1 MLKEEF
7 KYFWKGARW
16 FALFPVLYLVLLFV
30 NQRFQLSDFNV
41 YYGAADALMNGEQV
55 YGKSFGLSSGFYKY
69 SPEALVPFLPF
80 ALLKYDV
87 AAVLFYLLNA
97 GILVLLLNEFK
108 QTFFKQIS
116 WGKEVWFMLAMT
128 FLFFGDQLERELF
141 LGNVNALLLLLT
153 LWSVRSIDNKQY
165 AKAGIIYAVVLCF
178 KIHFLILLP
187 YFILKKEW
195 KVLLYT
201 LLGLMGAALVL
212 FVCVPNRFIV
222 LHSQWLKAVQ
232 AHNVQLDQ
240 SPNTVYFFIQKIL
253 SSLHMAVVPTA
264 AVLIGLAIA
273 GFAYLK
279 FIWKNIRKGFQS
291 NEALL
296 LLALIPVLTHTD
308 TEHFLWAMP
317 FFLMILMTISTWN
330 KKGKTIGYAALVL
343 ASIPFLFNSPDIVG
357 KGLSKQLDEGGIGF
371 MLILLLLLSFLYRS
385 VKFFKNRFIEI
396 GS

>member
-16 FALFPVLYLVLLFV
+16 FALLPVLYLVLLFI
-30 NQRFQLSDFNV
+30 NHRFQLSDFNV

-55 YGKSFGLSSGFYKY
+55 YGKAFGLSSGFYKY
-69 SPEALVPFLPF
+69 SPEVLVPFLPF

-108 QTFFKQIS
+108 RTFFKEIS

-153 LWSVRSIDNKQY
+153 LWSVRSIENNQR
-165 AKAGIIYAVVLCF
+165 AKAGLIYAAVLCF

-201 LLGLMGAALVL
+201 IVGIAGMALTL
-212 FVCVPNRFIV
+212 FICVPSRFVV

-232 AHNVQLDQ
+232 AHNVQLDH
-240 SPNTVYFFIQKIL
+240 SPNTIYFFIQKVL
-253 SSLHMAVVPTA
+253 SSMHMSVIPIAAVV
-264 AVLIGLAIA
+264 IGLGIA
-273 GFAYLK
+273 GVGYLT
-279 FIWKNIRKGFQS
+279 FIWKKIGMGFQS
-291 NEALL
+291 NEALI

-317 FFLMILMTISTWN
+317 FFLMILITVSTWN
-330 KKGKTIGYAALVL
+330 KKGKITAAIVL
-343 ASIPFLFNSPDIVG
+343 LCASIPFLFNSPDIVG
-357 KGLSKQLDEGGIGF
+357 KTLSKQLDEGGIG
-371 MLILLLLLSFLYRS
+371 LSLLLLLLLSFFYHS
-385 VKFFKNRFIEI
+385 VKFFKNRFI
-396 GS
+396 

>member
-16 FALFPVLYLVLLFV
+16 FALFPVLYLVLLFI
-30 NQRFQLSDFNV
+30 NHRFQLSDFNV
-41 YYGAADALMNGEQV
+41 YYGAADALINGEQV
-55 YGKSFGLSSGFYKY
+55 YGKAFGLSSGFYKY
-69 SPEALVPFLPF
+69 SPEILVPFLPF

-87 AAVLFYLLNA
+87 AAVLFYLVNT
-97 GILVLLLNEFK
+97 GIVLLLLNEFK
-108 QTFFKQIS
+108 QTFFKS
-116 WGKEVWFMLAMT
+116 YKWGKEVWFFLIVT
-128 FLFFGDQLERELF
+128 VLFFGDQLERELF

-153 LWSVRSIDNKQY
+153 LWSVRSIENDQR
-165 AKAGIIYAVVLCF
+165 AKAGLIYAVVLCF

-195 KVLLYT
+195 KVLLYAVVG
-201 LLGLMGAALVL
+201 LLGMSLIL
-212 FVCVPNRFIV
+212 FLCVPGRFVV

-240 SPNTVYFFIQKIL
+240 SPNTIYFVIQKVL
-253 SSLHMAVVPTA
+253 SSLHMAVISVA
-264 AVLIGLAIA
+264 AVLIGLSIA
-273 GFAYLK
+273 GLTYLK
-279 FIWKNIRKGFQS
+279 FIWKNIGKGFQS
-291 NEALL
+291 NEALI

-317 FFLMILMTISTWN
+317 FFLMILITVSTWN
-330 KKGKTIGYAALVL
+330 KKGKIAAGVALFF

-385 VKFFKNRFIEI
+385 VKVFRNQFI
-396 GS
+396 

>member
-16 FALFPVLYLVLLFV
+16 FALLPVLYLVLLFI
-30 NQRFQLSDFNV
+30 NHRFQLSDFNV

-55 YGKSFGLSSGFYKY
+55 YGKAFGLSSGFYKY
-69 SPEALVPFLPF
+69 SPEILVPFLPF

-87 AAVLFYLLNA
+87 AAVLFYLINI
-97 GILVLLLNEFK
+97 GIILLLLNEFK
-108 QTFFKQIS
+108 QTFFKS
-116 WGKEVWFMLAMT
+116 YEWGKEVWFFMIVT
-128 FLFFGDQLERELF
+128 VLFFGDQLERELF

-153 LWSVRSIDNKQY
+153 LWAVRSIENKQH
-165 AKAGIIYAVVLCF
+165 AKAGLIYAVVLCF

-195 KVLLYT
+195 KVLFYT
-201 LLGLMGAALVL
+201 IVGLIGMAIIL
-212 FVCVPNRFIV
+212 FICVPNRFVV

-232 AHNVQLDQ
+232 AHNVQLDH
-240 SPNTVYFFIQKIL
+240 SRNTIYFFIQKIL
-253 SSLHMAVVPTA
+253 SSLHMSVIPIA
-264 AVLIGLAIA
+264 AVLIGLGIA
-273 GFAYLK
+273 GFAYLT
-279 FIWKNIRKGFQS
+279 FIWKKRGMGFQS
-291 NEALL
+291 KEAHV

-317 FFLMILMTISTWN
+317 FFLMMLITISTWN
-330 KKGKTIGYAALVL
+330 KTGKMIGAAILVL

-371 MLILLLLLSFLYRS
+371 MLILLLLLSFLYRC
-385 VKFFKNRFIEI
+385 VKVFRNQFI
-396 GS
+396 

>member
-16 FALFPVLYLVLLFV
+16 FALFPVLYLVLLFI
-30 NQRFQLSDFNV
+30 NHRFQLSDFNV
-41 YYGAADALMNGEQV
+41 YYGAADALINGEQV
-55 YGKSFGLSSGFYKY
+55 YGKAFGLSSGYYKY
-69 SPEALVPFLPF
+69 SPEILVPFLPF

-87 AAVLFYLLNA
+87 AAVLFYLINS
-97 GILVLLLNEFK
+97 GIILLLLNEFK
-108 QTFFKQIS
+108 QTFFKS
-116 WGKEVWFMLAMT
+116 YEWGREVWFMLAMT

-153 LWSVRSIDNKQY
+153 LWSVRSIENNQS
-165 AKAGIIYAVVLCF
+165 AKAGLIYAVVLCF

-195 KVLLYT
+195 KVLLYAVVG
-201 LLGLMGAALVL
+201 LLGMSLIL
-212 FVCVPNRFIV
+212 FLCVPGRFVV

-240 SPNTVYFFIQKIL
+240 SPNTIYFVIQKVL
-253 SSLHMAVVPTA
+253 SSLHMAVISVA
-264 AVLIGLAIA
+264 AVLIGLSIA
-273 GFAYLK
+273 GLTYLK
-279 FIWKNIRKGFQS
+279 FIWKNIGKGFQS
-291 NEALL
+291 NEALI

-317 FFLMILMTISTWN
+317 FFLMILITVSKWN
-330 KKGKTIGYAALVL
+330 KKGKIAAGVVL
-343 ASIPFLFNSPDIVG
+343 FFASIPFLFNSPDIVG

-385 VKFFKNRFIEI
+385 VKVFRNQFI
-396 GS
+396 

>member
-16 FALFPVLYLVLLFV
+16 FALLPVLYLVLLFI
-30 NQRFQLSDFNV
+30 NHRFQLSDFNV

-69 SPEALVPFLPF
+69 SPEILVPFLPF

-87 AAVLFYLLNA
+87 AAVLFYLINT
-97 GILVLLLNEFK
+97 GIILLLLNEFK
-108 QTFFKQIS
+108 QIFFKS
-116 WGKEVWFMLAMT
+116 YEWGKEVWFYLIVTA
-128 FLFFGDQLERELF
+128 LFFGDQLERELF

-153 LWSVRSIDNKQY
+153 LWAVRSIENKQH
-165 AKAGIIYAVVLCF
+165 AKAGLIYAVVLCF

-195 KVLLYT
+195 KVLFYSIVGLIGMAIT
-201 LLGLMGAALVL
+201 L
-212 FVCVPNRFIV
+212 FICVPNRFVV

-232 AHNVQLDQ
+232 AHNVQLDH
-240 SPNTVYFFIQKIL
+240 SPNTIYFFIQKIL
-253 SSLHMAVVPTA
+253 SSLHMSVIPIA
-264 AVLIGLAIA
+264 AVLIGLGIA
-273 GFAYLK
+273 GVAYLT
-279 FIWKNIRKGFQS
+279 FIWKKIGMGFQS
-291 NEALL
+291 NEALV

-317 FFLMILMTISTWN
+317 FFLMMFITISTWN
-330 KKGKTIGYAALVL
+330 KKGKMFGAAILVF
-343 ASIPFLFNSPDIVG
+343 ASIPFLFNSPDLVG

-371 MLILLLLLSFLYRS
+371 MLILLVLLSFLNRS
-385 VKFFKNRFIEI
+385 VKFFRNRLLKF
-396 GS
+396 G

>member
-1 MLKEEF
+1 L
-7 KYFWKGARW
+7 
-16 FALFPVLYLVLLFV
+16 
-30 NQRFQLSDFNV
+30 
-41 YYGAADALMNGEQV
+41 
-55 YGKSFGLSSGFYKY
+55 
-69 SPEALVPFLPF
+69 
-80 ALLKYDV
+80 
-87 AAVLFYLLNA
+87 AAVLFYLLNSA
-97 GILVLLLNEFK
+97 ILILLLNEFK

-201 LLGLMGAALVL
+201 LLGLMGAAIVL

-240 SPNTVYFFIQKIL
+240 SSNTIYFFIQKIL
-253 SSLHMAVVPTA
+253 SSVHMAVVPTA
-264 AVLIGLAIA
+264 AVLIGLAIS
-273 GFAYLK
+273 GLTYLK
-279 FIWKNIRKGFQS
+279 FIWKNVGKGFQS

-317 FFLMILMTISTWN
+317 FFLMILTTISTWN
-330 KKGKTIGYAALVL
+330 KKGKTIGYIALVL

-357 KGLSKQLDEGGIGF
+357 KGLSKQLDEGGIGLSI
-371 MLILLLLLSFLYRS
+371 MLLLVLSFFYRS
-385 VKFFKNRFIEI
+385 VKVFKNRFI
-396 GS
+396 

>member
-16 FALFPVLYLVLLFV
+16 FALLPVLYLVLLFV

-80 ALLKYDV
+80 ALLKYDL
-87 AAVLFYLLNA
+87 AAVLFYLLNTA
-97 GILVLLLNEFK
+97 ILVLLLNEFK

-128 FLFFGDQLERELF
+128 FLFFADQLERELF

-153 LWSVRSIDNKQY
+153 LWSVRSIDNKQC

-232 AHNVQLDQ
+232 SHNVQLDQ

-253 SSLHMAVVPTA
+253 SSMHMAVIPIA
-264 AVLIGLAIA
+264 ALLIGLAIA
-273 GFAYLK
+273 GLTFLK
-279 FIWKNIRKGFQS
+279 FIWKNVGKGFQS

-296 LLALIPVLTHTD
+296 LLGLIPVLTHTD

-330 KKGKTIGYAALVL
+330 KNGKIIGYAALVL

-357 KGLSKQLDEGGIGF
+357 KGLSKQLDEGGIGLSL
-371 MLILLLLLSFLYRS
+371 MLLLVLSFFYRS
-385 VKFFKNRFIEI
+385 VKVFKNRFI
-396 GS
+396 

>member
-16 FALFPVLYLVLLFV
+16 FALFPVLYLLLLFV
-30 NQRFQLSDFNV
+30 NHRFQLSDFNV
-41 YYGAADALMNGEQV
+41 YYGAADALINGEQV
-55 YGKSFGLSSGFYKY
+55 YGKAFGLSSGYYKY
-69 SPEALVPFLPF
+69 SPEILVPFLPF

-87 AAVLFYLLNA
+87 AAVLFYLINS
-97 GILVLLLNEFK
+97 GIILLLLNEFK
-108 QTFFKQIS
+108 QTFFKS
-116 WGKEVWFMLAMT
+116 YEWGREVWFFLIVT
-128 FLFFGDQLERELF
+128 VLFFGDQLERELF

-153 LWSVRSIDNKQY
+153 LWSVRSIENNQR
-165 AKAGIIYAVVLCF
+165 AKAGLIYAVVLCF

-201 LLGLMGAALVL
+201 VVGLLGMLLIL
-212 FVCVPNRFIV
+212 FLCVPGRFVV

-240 SPNTVYFFIQKIL
+240 SPNTIYFVIQKVL
-253 SSLHMAVVPTA
+253 SSLHMAVISVA
-264 AVLIGLAIA
+264 AVLIGLSIA
-273 GFAYLK
+273 GLTYLK
-279 FIWKNIRKGFQS
+279 FIWKNIGKGFQS
-291 NEALL
+291 NEALI

-317 FFLMILMTISTWN
+317 FFLMILITVSKWN
-330 KKGKTIGYAALVL
+330 KKGKIAAGVVL
-343 ASIPFLFNSPDIVG
+343 FFASIPFLFNSPDIVG

-385 VKFFKNRFIEI
+385 VKVFRNQFI
-396 GS
+396 

>member
-7 KYFWKGARW
+7 KYFWRGARW
-16 FALFPVLYLVLLFV
+16 FALFPVLYLVLLFI
-30 NQRFQLSDFNV
+30 NHRFQLSDFNV

-55 YGKSFGLSSGFYKY
+55 YGKAFGLSSGFYKY
-69 SPEALVPFLPF
+69 SPEVLVPFLPF

-108 QTFFKQIS
+108 RTFFKEIS

-153 LWSVRSIDNKQY
+153 LWTVHSIENNQR
-165 AKAGIIYAVVLCF
+165 AKAGLIYAVVLCF

-195 KVLLYT
+195 KVVLYT
-201 LLGLMGAALVL
+201 ILGLIGAGLVL
-212 FVCVPNRFIV
+212 FVCVPNRFLL

-232 AHNVQLDQ
+232 AHNVQLDH
-240 SPNTVYFFIQKIL
+240 SPNTIYFFIQKVL
-253 SSLHMAVVPTA
+253 SSIHMSVIPIAAVV
-264 AVLIGLAIA
+264 IGLGIA
-273 GFAYLK
+273 GVGYLT
-279 FIWKNIRKGFQS
+279 FIWKKIGMGFQS
-291 NEALL
+291 NEALI

-317 FFLMILMTISTWN
+317 FFLMILITVSTWN
-330 KKGKTIGYAALVL
+330 KKGKIAAGVVL
-343 ASIPFLFNSPDIVG
+343 LFASIPFLFNSPDIVG
-357 KGLSKQLDEGGIGF
+357 KTLSKQLDEGGIG
-371 MLILLLLLSFLYRS
+371 LSLLLLLLLSFFYHS
-385 VKFFKNRFIEI
+385 VKFFKNRFI
-396 GS
+396 

>member
-16 FALFPVLYLVLLFV
+16 FALLPVFYLMLLFV
-30 NQRFQLSDFNV
+30 NHRFQLSDFNV

-69 SPEALVPFLPF
+69 SPEILVPFLPF
-80 ALLKYDV
+80 ALLKYDL
-87 AAVLFYLLNA
+87 AAVLFYLINT
-97 GILVLLLNEFK
+97 GIILLLLNEFK
-108 QTFFKQIS
+108 QTFFKS
-116 WGKEVWFMLAMT
+116 LEWGREVWFFLIT
-128 FLFFGDQLERELF
+128 TVLFFGDQLERELF

-153 LWSVRSIDNKQY
+153 LWSVRSIENKQH
-165 AKAGIIYAVVLCF
+165 AKAGLIYAVVLCF

-195 KVLLYT
+195 KVLLCT
-201 LLGLMGAALVL
+201 ALGLLGTAIVL
-212 FVCVPNRFIV
+212 FACVPNRFMV

-240 SPNTVYFFIQKIL
+240 SPNTIYFFIQKIL
-253 SSLHMAVVPTA
+253 SSVHMAVVPKA

-273 GFAYLK
+273 GLTYLK
-279 FIWKNIRKGFQS
+279 FIWKNVGNGFQS

-317 FFLMILMTISTWN
+317 FFLMILITVSTWN
-330 KKGKTIGYAALVL
+330 KRGKWIGALGL
-343 ASIPFLFNSPDIVG
+343 ICASIPFLFNSPDLVG
-357 KGLSKQLDEGGIGF
+357 KTLSKQLDEGGIG
-371 MLILLLLLSFLYRS
+371 LSLLLLLLLSFFYRS
-385 VKFFKNRFIEI
+385 VKFFKNRFI
-396 GS
+396 

>member
-16 FALFPVLYLVLLFV
+16 FALLPFIYLVLLFV

-41 YYGAADALMNGEQV
+41 YYGAADALMSGEQV

-69 SPEALVPFLPF
+69 SPEVLVPFLPF

-87 AAVLFYLLNA
+87 AAVLFYLLNTV
-97 GILVLLLNEFK
+97 ILVLLLNEFK
-108 QTFFKQIS
+108 RTFFKETF

-128 FLFFGDQLERELF
+128 FLFFADQLERELF

-165 AKAGIIYAVVLCF
+165 AKAGIIYAIVLCF

-195 KVLLYT
+195 KVLLFT
-201 LLGLMGAALVL
+201 VLGLIGAALVL
-212 FVCVPNRFIV
+212 FSCVPNRFIV

-240 SPNTVYFFIQKIL
+240 SPNTIYFFIQKIL
-253 SSLHMAVVPTA
+253 SSVHMAVVPTA
-264 AVLIGLAIA
+264 AVLIGLTIA
-273 GFAYLK
+273 GLTYLK
-279 FIWKNIRKGFQS
+279 FIWRNIGKGFQS
-291 NEALL
+291 KEALI

-317 FFLMILMTISTWN
+317 FFIMLLMAISTW
-330 KKGKTIGYAALVL
+330 KKKSKWIGALVL
-343 ASIPFLFNSPDIVG
+343 ICASIPFLLNSPDFVG
-357 KGLSKQLDEGGIGF
+357 RDFSKQLDDGGIGF

>member
-7 KYFWKGARW
+7 KYFWRGARW
-16 FALFPVLYLVLLFV
+16 FALLPVLYLFLLFV

-69 SPEALVPFLPF
+69 SPEILVPFLPL

-87 AAVLFYLLNA
+87 AAVFFYLINT
-97 GILVLLLNEFK
+97 GIILLLLKEFK
-108 QTFFKQIS
+108 QTFFKS
-116 WGKEVWFMLAMT
+116 YEWGREVWFFLIVAV
-128 FLFFGDQLERELF
+128 LFFGDQLERELF

-153 LWSVRSIDNKQY
+153 LWSVRSIDSKQY

-187 YFILKKEW
+187 YFILKREW

-201 LLGLMGAALVL
+201 VLGLMGAALVL

-253 SSLHMAVVPTA
+253 SSVHMAVVPTA
-264 AVLIGLAIA
+264 AVLIGLGIA
-273 GFAYLK
+273 GLTYLK
-279 FIWKNIRKGFQS
+279 FIWKNVGKGFHS
-291 NEALL
+291 NEALI

-317 FFLMILMTISTWN
+317 FFIMLLISISTWN
-330 KKGKTIGYAALVL
+330 KRGKWIAALVL
-343 ASIPFLFNSPDIVG
+343 FAASIPFLFNSPDMVG
-357 KGLSKQLDEGGIGF
+357 KTLSKQLDEGGIGLS
-371 MLILLLLLSFLYRS
+371 LILLLVLSFFYRS
-385 VKFFKNRFIEI
+385 VKVFKNRFI
-396 GS
+396 

>member
-16 FALFPVLYLVLLFV
+16 FALPPVLYLVLLFV
-30 NQRFQLSDFNV
+30 NYRFQLSDFNV

-69 SPEALVPFLPF
+69 SPEVLVPVLPF

-87 AAVLFYLLNA
+87 AAVLFYLLNT

-128 FLFFGDQLERELF
+128 FLFFVDQLERELF
-141 LGNVNALLLLLT
+141 LGNVNALLLLLS

-165 AKAGIIYAVVLCF
+165 AKAGLIYAVVLCF

-212 FVCVPNRFIV
+212 FVCVPNRFVV

-232 AHNVQLDQ
+232 GHNVQLDQ
-240 SPNTVYFFIQKIL
+240 SPNTMYFFIQKIL
-253 SSLHMAVVPTA
+253 SSVHMAVVPKA

-273 GFAYLK
+273 GLTYLK
-279 FIWKNIRKGFQS
+279 FIWKNIGKGFQS
-291 NEALL
+291 NEALI

-317 FFLMILMTISTWN
+317 FFLMILITVSTWN
-330 KKGKTIGYAALVL
+330 KRGKWIGALGL
-343 ASIPFLFNSPDIVG
+343 ICASIPFLFNSPDLVE
-357 KGLSKQLDEGGIGF
+357 KTLSKQLDEGGIG
-371 MLILLLLLSFLYRS
+371 LSLLLLLLLSFFYRS
-385 VKFFKNRFIEI
+385 VKFFKNRFI
-396 GS
+396 

>member
-16 FALFPVLYLVLLFV
+16 FALPPVLYLVLLFV
-30 NQRFQLSDFNV
+30 NYRFQLSDFNV

-69 SPEALVPFLPF
+69 SPEVLVPFLPF

-87 AAVLFYLLNA
+87 AAVLFYLLNT

-128 FLFFGDQLERELF
+128 FLFFVDQLERELF
-141 LGNVNALLLLLT
+141 LGNVNALLLLLS

-165 AKAGIIYAVVLCF
+165 AKAGLIYAVVLCF

-212 FVCVPNRFIV
+212 FVCVPNRFVV

-232 AHNVQLDQ
+232 GHNVQLDQ
-240 SPNTVYFFIQKIL
+240 SPNTMYFFIQKIL
-253 SSLHMAVVPTA
+253 SSVHMAVVPKA

-273 GFAYLK
+273 GLTYLK
-279 FIWKNIRKGFQS
+279 FIWKNIGKGFQS
-291 NEALL
+291 NEALI

-317 FFLMILMTISTWN
+317 FFLMILITVSTWN
-330 KKGKTIGYAALVL
+330 KRGKWIGALGL
-343 ASIPFLFNSPDIVG
+343 ICASIPFLFNSPDLVE
-357 KGLSKQLDEGGIGF
+357 KTLSKQLDEGGIG
-371 MLILLLLLSFLYRS
+371 LSLLLLLLLSFFYRS
-385 VKFFKNRFIEI
+385 VKFFKNRFI
-396 GS
+396 

>member
-16 FALFPVLYLVLLFV
+16 FALPPVLYLVLLFV

-80 ALLKYDV
+80 ALLKYHL
-87 AAVLFYLLNA
+87 AAVLFYLLNSA
-97 GILVLLLNEFK
+97 ILILLLNEFK

-201 LLGLMGAALVL
+201 LLGLMGAAIVL

-240 SPNTVYFFIQKIL
+240 SSNTIYFFIQKIL
-253 SSLHMAVVPTA
+253 SSVHMAVVPTA
-264 AVLIGLAIA
+264 AVLIGLAIS
-273 GFAYLK
+273 GLTYLK
-279 FIWKNIRKGFQS
+279 FIWKNVGKGFQS

-330 KKGKTIGYAALVL
+330 KNGKIIGYAALVL

-357 KGLSKQLDEGGIGF
+357 KGLSKQLDEGGIGLSI
-371 MLILLLLLSFLYRS
+371 MLLLVLSFFYRS
-385 VKFFKNRFIEI
+385 VKVFKNRFI
-396 GS
+396 

>member
-16 FALFPVLYLVLLFV
+16 FALLPVLYLVLLFI
-30 NQRFQLSDFNV
+30 NHRFQLSDFNV

-55 YGKSFGLSSGFYKY
+55 YGKAFGLSSGFYKY
-69 SPEALVPFLPF
+69 SPEILVPFLPF
-80 ALLKYDV
+80 AMLKYDV
-87 AAVLFYLLNA
+87 AAVLFYLINT
-97 GILVLLLNEFK
+97 GIILLLLNEFK
-108 QTFFKQIS
+108 QTFFKTLE
-116 WGKEVWFMLAMT
+116 WGKDVWFFLIVT
-128 FLFFGDQLERELF
+128 VLFFGDQLERELF

-201 LLGLMGAALVL
+201 LLGLMGAAIVL

-240 SPNTVYFFIQKIL
+240 SSNTIYFFIQKIL
-253 SSLHMAVVPTA
+253 SSVQMAVVPTA
-264 AVLIGLAIA
+264 AVLIGLAIS
-273 GFAYLK
+273 GLTYLK
-279 FIWKNIRKGFQS
+279 FIWKNVGKGFQS

-330 KKGKTIGYAALVL
+330 KNGKIIGYAALVL

-357 KGLSKQLDEGGIGF
+357 KGLSKQLDEGGIGLCL
-371 MLILLLLLSFLYRS
+371 MLLLVLSFFYRS
-385 VKFFKNRFIEI
+385 VKVFKNRFI
-396 GS
+396 

>member
-16 FALFPVLYLVLLFV
+16 FALFPVLYLALLFI
-30 NQRFQLSDFNV
+30 NHRFQLSDFNV

-55 YGKSFGLSSGFYKY
+55 YGKAFGLSSGFYKY
-69 SPEALVPFLPF
+69 SPEILVPFLPF

-87 AAVLFYLLNA
+87 AAVLFYLINT
-97 GILVLLLNEFK
+97 GIILLLLNEFK
-108 QTFFKQIS
+108 QTFFKENS
-116 WGKEVWFMLAMT
+116 WGREVWFFLIVT
-128 FLFFGDQLERELF
+128 VLFFGDQLERELF

-153 LWSVRSIDNKQY
+153 LWSVRSIENNQR
-165 AKAGIIYAVVLCF
+165 AKAGLIYAVVLCF

-201 LLGLMGAALVL
+201 IVGLIGMAITL
-212 FVCVPNRFIV
+212 FICVPNRFVV

-240 SPNTVYFFIQKIL
+240 SPNTIYFFIQKIL
-253 SSLHMAVVPTA
+253 SSVHMAVVPTA

-273 GFAYLK
+273 GLTYLK
-279 FIWKNIRKGFQS
+279 FICKNIGKGFQS
-291 NEALL
+291 NEALI
-296 LLALIPVLTHTD
+296 LLALIPVLAHTD

-317 FFLMILMTISTWN
+317 FFIMILVTISTWN
-330 KKGKTIGYAALVL
+330 KKGKIIGYAALVL

-385 VKFFKNRFIEI
+385 VKFFKNRFVQI

>member
-16 FALFPVLYLVLLFV
+16 FALPPVLYLVLLFV
-30 NQRFQLSDFNV
+30 NYRFQLSDFNV

-69 SPEALVPFLPF
+69 SPEVLVPFLPF

-87 AAVLFYLLNA
+87 AAVLFYLLNT

-128 FLFFGDQLERELF
+128 FLFFVDQLERELF
-141 LGNVNALLLLLT
+141 LGNVNALLLLLS

-165 AKAGIIYAVVLCF
+165 AKAGLIYAVVLCF

-212 FVCVPNRFIV
+212 FVCVPNRFVV

-232 AHNVQLDQ
+232 GHNVQLDH
-240 SPNTVYFFIQKIL
+240 SPNTIYFFIQKIL
-253 SSLHMAVVPTA
+253 SSVHMAVVPKA

-273 GFAYLK
+273 GLTYLK
-279 FIWKNIRKGFQS
+279 FIWKNIGKGFQS
-291 NEALL
+291 NEALI

-317 FFLMILMTISTWN
+317 FFLMILITVSTWN
-330 KKGKTIGYAALVL
+330 KRGKWIGALGL
-343 ASIPFLFNSPDIVG
+343 ICASIPFLFNSPDLVE
-357 KGLSKQLDEGGIGF
+357 KTLSKQLDEGGIG
-371 MLILLLLLSFLYRS
+371 LSLLLLLLLSFFYRS
-385 VKFFKNRFIEI
+385 VKFFKNRFI
-396 GS
+396 

>member
-16 FALFPVLYLVLLFV
+16 FALLPVLYLVLLFI
-30 NQRFQLSDFNV
+30 NHRFQLSDFNV

-55 YGKSFGLSSGFYKY
+55 YGKAFGLSSGFYKY
-69 SPEALVPFLPF
+69 SPEVLVPFLPF

-87 AAVLFYLLNA
+87 AAVVLFYLLNA

-108 QTFFKQIS
+108 RTFFKEIS

-153 LWSVRSIDNKQY
+153 LWTVHSIENNQR
-165 AKAGIIYAVVLCF
+165 AKAGLIYAVVLCF

-195 KVLLYT
+195 KVVLYT
-201 LLGLMGAALVL
+201 ILGLIGAGLVL
-212 FVCVPNRFIV
+212 FVCVPNRFLL

-232 AHNVQLDQ
+232 AHNVQLDH
-240 SPNTVYFFIQKIL
+240 SPNTIYFFIQKVL
-253 SSLHMAVVPTA
+253 SSMHMSVIPIAAVV
-264 AVLIGLAIA
+264 IGLGIA
-273 GFAYLK
+273 GVGYLT
-279 FIWKNIRKGFQS
+279 FIWKKIGMGFQS
-291 NEALL
+291 NEALI

-317 FFLMILMTISTWN
+317 FFLMILITVSTWN
-330 KKGKTIGYAALVL
+330 KKGKITAAIVL
-343 ASIPFLFNSPDIVG
+343 LCASIPFLFNSPDLVG
-357 KGLSKQLDEGGIGF
+357 KTLSKQLDEGGIG
-371 MLILLLLLSFLYRS
+371 LSLLLLLLLSFFYHS
-385 VKFFKNRFIEI
+385 VKFFKNRFI
-396 GS
+396 

>member
-16 FALFPVLYLVLLFV
+16 FALLPVLYLVLLFI
-30 NQRFQLSDFNV
+30 NHRFQLSDFNV

-55 YGKSFGLSSGFYKY
+55 YGKAFGLSSGFYKY
-69 SPEALVPFLPF
+69 SPEVLVPFLPF

-108 QTFFKQIS
+108 RTFFKEIS

-153 LWSVRSIDNKQY
+153 LWTVRSIENNQR
-165 AKAGIIYAVVLCF
+165 AKAGLIYAVVLCF

-195 KVLLYT
+195 KVVLYT
-201 LLGLMGAALVL
+201 ILGLIGAGLVL
-212 FVCVPNRFIV
+212 FVCVPNRFLL

-232 AHNVQLDQ
+232 AHNVQLDH
-240 SPNTVYFFIQKIL
+240 SPNTIYFFIQKVL
-253 SSLHMAVVPTA
+253 SSMHMSVIPIAAVV
-264 AVLIGLAIA
+264 IGLGIA
-273 GFAYLK
+273 GVGYLT
-279 FIWKNIRKGFQS
+279 FIWKKIGMGFQS
-291 NEALL
+291 NEALI

-317 FFLMILMTISTWN
+317 FFLMILITVSTWN
-330 KKGKTIGYAALVL
+330 KKGKIAAGVVL
-343 ASIPFLFNSPDIVG
+343 LFASIPFLFNSPDIVG
-357 KGLSKQLDEGGIGF
+357 KTLSKQLDEGGIG
-371 MLILLLLLSFLYRS
+371 LSLLLLLLLSFFYHS
-385 VKFFKNRFIEI
+385 VKFFKNRFI
-396 GS
+396 

>member
-16 FALFPVLYLVLLFV
+16 FALLPVLYLVLLFV
-30 NQRFQLSDFNV
+30 NHRFQLSDFNV

-69 SPEALVPFLPF
+69 SPEVLVPFLPF

-97 GILVLLLNEFK
+97 GILLLLLNEFK
-108 QTFFKQIS
+108 QTFFKEIS

-165 AKAGIIYAVVLCF
+165 AKAGIIYAIVLCF

-201 LLGLMGAALVL
+201 LLGLLGAGLVL
-212 FVCVPNRFIV
+212 FVCVPNRFVV

-240 SPNTVYFFIQKIL
+240 SPNTVYFFIQKSL
-253 SSLHMAVVPTA
+253 SSMHMAVVPAA

-273 GFAYLK
+273 GLTYLK
-279 FIWKNIRKGFQS
+279 FIWNNIGKGFQS
-291 NEALL
+291 NEALI

-317 FFLMILMTISTWN
+317 FFIMLLISISTWN
-330 KKGKTIGYAALVL
+330 KKGKWIGALVL
-343 ASIPFLFNSPDIVG
+343 ICASIPFLFNSPDIVG
-357 KGLSKQLDEGGIGF
+357 KTISKQLDEGGLGCS
-371 MLILLLLLSFLYRS
+371 LILLLLLSFFYRS
-385 VKFFKNRFIEI
+385 VNLFRNCFIPV
-396 GS
+396 G

>member
-16 FALFPVLYLVLLFV
+16 FALLPVLYLVLLFV
-30 NQRFQLSDFNV
+30 NHRFQLSDFNV

-69 SPEALVPFLPF
+69 SPEVLVPFLPF

-87 AAVLFYLLNA
+87 AVVLFYFLNTA
-97 GILVLLLNEFK
+97 VLVLLLNEFK
-108 QTFFKQIS
+108 RTFFKEVS
-116 WGKEVWFMLAMT
+116 WGKEVWFMLTMM

-153 LWSVRSIDNKQY
+153 LWSVRSIENKQHS
-165 AKAGIIYAVVLCF
+165 KAGLIYAAVLCF

-187 YFILKKEW
+187 YFILKKEL

-201 LLGLMGAALVL
+201 LIGLIAAGLVL
-212 FVCVPNRFIV
+212 FACVPNRFVV

-232 AHNVQLDQ
+232 AHNVQLDH
-240 SPNTVYFFIQKIL
+240 SPNTIYFFIQKIL
-253 SSLHMAVVPTA
+253 SSMHMAVIPIA

-273 GFAYLK
+273 GLTYLK
-279 FIWKNIRKGFQS
+279 FIWKNIGKGFQP
-291 NEALL
+291 NEALM

-317 FFLMILMTISTWN
+317 FLLMLLISISTWN
-330 KKGKTIGYAALVL
+330 KKGKWVGSVALIC

-357 KGLSKQLDEGGIGF
+357 KTFSKSLDEGGLGCS
-371 MLILLLLLSFLYRS
+371 LILLLMFSFLYQS
-385 VKFFKNRFIEI
+385 VNLSRNPLSKI
-396 GS
+396 G